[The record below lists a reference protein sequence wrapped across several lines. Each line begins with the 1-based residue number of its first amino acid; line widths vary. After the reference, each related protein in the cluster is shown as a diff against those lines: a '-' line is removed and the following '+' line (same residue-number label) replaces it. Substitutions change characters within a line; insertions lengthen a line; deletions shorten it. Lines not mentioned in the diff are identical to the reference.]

1 MLIESRY
8 LTRSRE
14 DAKWGTHHCEA
25 RENGDTPSG
34 ADCRLQQIPPRRSLT
49 LHRPPAFPFAS
60 SRLRVSPTVPKGL
73 PCTLHALRGRGYWGG
88 VPGTQHPK
96 SPPDQPRWLLPCSE
110 NRNSSREVAKTRSE
124 ARENGD
130 TPSGA
135 DCRLPANPTTPVAH
149 LASAPSVSVR
159 VFAASREPN
168 SSEGPPLR
176 ALRGRGYRGG
186 GTGDTAP
193 GIPPDQPRWL
203 LPCSEIRNSSREG
216 FRSRLRVFAASR
228 EPNSPQRPPLHAL
241 RGRGYRGGTGDTA
254 PGIPPDQ
261 PRWLLPCS
269 EIRNSS
275 REDAKTRS
283 GGHTIVRREA
293 GNTAPKAGD
302 TPSRSRLQTASKSH
316 HAGHSPCIG
325 RLRFRSRLRGFA

>member
-1 MLIESRY
+1 MR
-8 LTRSRE
+8 R
-14 DAKWGTHHCEA
+14 AKTGTHHQEQ
-25 RENGDTPSG
+25 T
-34 ADCRLQQIPPRRSLT
+34 ADCSKSHHAGHSPCIG
-49 LHRPPAFPFAS
+49 
-60 SRLRVSPTVPKGL
+60 RLR
-73 PCTLHALRGRGYWGG
+73 
-88 VPGTQHPK
+88 
-96 SPPDQPRWLLPCSE
+96 
-110 NRNSSREVAKTRSE
+110 
-124 ARENGD
+124 
-130 TPSGA
+130 
-135 DCRLPANPTTPVAH
+135 
-149 LASAPSVSVR
+149 
-159 VFAASREPN
+159 
-168 SSEGPPLR
+168 
-176 ALRGRGYRGG
+176 
-186 GTGDTAP
+186 
-193 GIPPDQPRWL
+193 
-203 LPCSEIRNSSREG
+203 

-325 RLRFRSRLRGFA
+325 RLRFRSRLRGFAASREPNSPQRRRSRGHTTVPPNSRNQGTLH